1 MNEEQEEKKVDQV
14 DEAHQDQA
22 EPSARKKP
30 WRSTKDITVLESKI
44 SELETSL
51 AKAEKSVASI
61 KQDLAFAQ
69 AKRTE
74 LMFLKADELNL
85 LSIIA
90 DPEKFKKLSAFVE
103 RENLA

>member
-1 MNEEQEEKKVDQV
+1 MNDEQEEKKVDQV

-30 WRSTKDITVLESKI
+30 WRSTKDIAVLDSKI
-44 SELETSL
+44 AELETSL
-51 AKAEKSVASI
+51 AKVQKNMASI
-61 KQDLAFAQ
+61 KKDLADAQ

-74 LMFLKADELNL
+74 LMFLKADGLNL
-85 LSIIA
+85 LGIIA

-103 RENLA
+103 RENLS